1 MTGLLSLQEFI
12 AKAPSRLR
20 SFPPGPDEANA
31 NPRGDYSLNPDGP
44 RTYVEGPS
52 KAAAVLVPVIRRAE
66 PTLLFT
72 ARSSALREH
81 SGQVAFPGGRVD
93 AGETPLEAA
102 LREAEEEI
110 GLDRHSVEPL
120 GYLDAYLSGTN
131 YLVTPVVGLVEE
143 PVSLT
148 LNPHEVEDVFEV
160 PLHVFLDDDRYE
172 LHSREW
178 HGALRYYYAIPY
190 DTRYI
195 WGVTAGIV
203 RNLYERFRE
212 T

>member
-12 AKAPSRLR
+12 DKAPLKLR
-20 SFPPGPDEANA
+20 AAPPGSDEANA
-31 NPRGDYSLNPDGP
+31 NPRGDYSLNPEGP
-44 RTYVEGPS
+44 RTYVEGPA
-52 KAAAVLVPVIRRAE
+52 KPAAVLVPVIRRPE

-72 ARSSALREH
+72 ARSPGLREH

-93 AGETPLEAA
+93 SGETPLDAA

-110 GLDRHSVEPL
+110 GLDRNCVQPL

-131 YLVTPVVGLVEE
+131 YLVMPVVGLVEE

-148 LNPHEVEDVFEV
+148 LNPHEVADVFEV
-160 PLHVFLDDDRYE
+160 PLQVFLDGDRYE

-190 DTRYI
+190 ETRYI

-203 RNLYERFRE
+203 RNLYERFKE